1 MNRRDFIRTAALAA
15 VPPAAAAPLVVPVRR
30 VEDVR
35 AKCTPPELQRFW
47 WSIWPEAVREFGR
60 CGIEIQTNDV
70 RGEIKRSA
78 GDRPIFV
85 GAEYGV
91 LNLVLTD
98 HIPMYWDGGRG
109 LAGATTLYEGFHLC
123 VIAISNAHGNQLPF
137 ISVNTCV
144 HELLHALMQDIFV
157 RDPSWFRSGEGEFRI
172 DALATRMWLFH
183 DDAAVRQSARAYL
196 KKLRAYRSTATT
208 S

>member
-1 MNRRDFIRTAALAA
+1 MNRRDFIRTTALGVATRGA
-15 VPPAAAAPLVVPVRR
+15 EGPLIVPVHR

-35 AKCTPPELQRFW
+35 AKCTPPQLQRFW
-47 WSIWPEAVREFGR
+47 WSIWPEAVREFNR
-60 CGIEIQTNDV
+60 CGIQIQTDDA

-85 GAEYGV
+85 GVEYGV

-109 LAGATTLYEGFHLC
+109 LAGATTLWEGYHLC
-123 VIAISNAHGNQLPF
+123 VIAIANAHGNQLPF
-137 ISVNTCV
+137 VSTNTCV

-157 RDPSWFRSGEGEFRI
+157 HDPSWFRTGEGEFRI

-183 DDAAVRQSARAYL
+183 DGAAVRQSARVYL
-196 KKLRAYRSTATT
+196 RRLRYRSTATT